1 MKILLPA
8 LSPTMETGNL
18 VKWLVKEGDDVLSG
32 DILAEIETDKATM
45 ELESPDDGKIEKIL
59 VKEGSENISVNTEI
73 ALLTVEGEEIE
84 EKSEVSSAESTEIDE
99 KTEKSTQNSSQVT
112 HDSDDKNLTNS
123 NISMSSLLKQQ
134 TDNSESKKW
143 SEKEISMREALNQ
156 AIEEEMIFDKD
167 VFLLGEEVAEY
178 DGAYKVTQGLLDKF
192 GSKRVLDTP
201 ISEHGFTGLA
211 IGAAMAGL
219 KPICEFMT
227 FNFSMQAI
235 DQIVNSAA
243 KSLYMSG
250 GEINVPIV
258 FRGPNGAAA
267 RVGAQHSQC
276 FISWFSHIPGLLV
289 IAPSNARDAKG
300 LLKSS
305 IRNPNPV
312 VFLEHELLYKE
323 KTSVPE
329 ENDFLI
335 PIGKANLIKEG
346 NDVTIIGFSMSV
358 QRILN
363 ALPSIEKLGI
373 KPDIIDLR
381 SIKPLD
387 EELIYKSV
395 KKTNRVVIVE
405 DGFGSTSFGSHLSYL
420 IQSNCFDFLDAEII
434 KVSGKDVPM
443 PYAENLEK
451 LALPNTDEIVSAVK
465 KVSYKN

>member
-18 VKWLVKEGDDVLSG
+18 VKWLVKEGQLVNSG
-32 DILAEIETDKATM
+32 DVIAEIETDKATM
-45 ELESPDDGKIEKIL
+45 ELESPDDGTINKIIVSEGTEGVKVNSLIAIL
-59 VKEGSENISVNTEI
+59 DVDGEDELDKEETSSENIQEQKPPSNTLE
-73 ALLTVEGEEIE
+73 T
-84 EKSEVSSAESTEIDE
+84 
-99 KTEKSTQNSSQVT
+99 
-112 HDSDDKNLTNS
+112 
-123 NISMSSLLKQQ
+123 NISM
-134 TDNSESKKW
+134 NSVIGQDLSEKSNW
-143 SEKEISMREALNQ
+143 TEKEITMREALNQ
-156 AIEEEMIFDKD
+156 AIEEEMNLDKD

-276 FISWFSHIPGLLV
+276 FISWFSHIPGLIV

-323 KTSVPE
+323 KTNVPE

-335 PIGKANLIKEG
+335 PIGKGNLIKEG
-346 NDVTIIGFSMSV
+346 KDVTIIGFSMSV

-373 KPDIIDLR
+373 SPDIIDLR

-387 EELIYKSV
+387 EELIYNSV

-420 IQSNCFDFLDAEII
+420 IQSNCFDFLDSEII

-451 LALPNTDEIVSAVK
+451 LALPNTEEIVSAVK
-465 KVSYKN
+465 KVSYIN

>member
-18 VKWLVKEGDDVLSG
+18 VKWLVEEGQKVNSG
-32 DILAEIETDKATM
+32 DLIAEIETDKATM
-45 ELESPDDGKIEKIL
+45 ELEAPDDGTINQL
-59 VKEGSENISVNTEI
+59 VVSEGTENIKVNSLI
-73 ALLTVEGEEIE
+73 AILDVEGEDLENDVTPSDEIVTKE
-84 EKSEVSSAESTEIDE
+84 QPKKDVDSSISMNSII
-99 KTEKSTQNSSQVT
+99 NSSEE
-112 HDSDDKNLTNS
+112 NNS
-123 NISMSSLLKQQ
+123 NW
-134 TDNSESKKW
+134 TEV
-143 SEKEISMREALNQ
+143 EITMREALNQ
-156 AIEEEMIFDKD
+156 AIEEEMNRDKD

-178 DGAYKVTQGLLDKF
+178 NGAYKVTQGLLDKF
-192 GSKRVLDTP
+192 GKKRVLDTP

-235 DQIVNSAA
+235 DQIINSAA

-267 RVGAQHSQC
+267 RVAAQHSQC

-289 IAPSNARDAKG
+289 VAPSNARDAKG

-312 VFLEHELLYKE
+312 IFLEHELLYKE
-323 KTSVPE
+323 KMMVPE
-329 ENDFLI
+329 EDEFVI
-335 PIGKANLIKEG
+335 PLGKGKMISEG
-346 NDVTIIGFSMSV
+346 DDITIIGFSMSV
-358 QRILN
+358 HKILN
-363 ALPSIEKLGI
+363 ALPDI
-373 KPDIIDLR
+373 KSLNINADIIDLR

-387 EELIYKSV
+387 EDLIYKSV

-405 DGFGSTSFGSHLSYL
+405 DGWGNTSFGSHLSYL
-420 IQSNCFDFLDAEII
+420 IQSNCFDYLDSEII

-443 PYAENLEK
+443 PYAENLES
-451 LALPNTDEIVSAVK
+451 LALPTKDEIVSAVK
-465 KVSYKN
+465 KVTYKN

>member
-18 VKWLVKEGDDVLSG
+18 VKWLVKEGQTVNSG

-45 ELESPDDGKIEKIL
+45 ELESPDDGIIEKI
-59 VKEGSENISVNTEI
+59 VISEGTENIPVNDLI
-73 ALLTVEGEEIE
+73 AVLKVDDEEVIEEEISS
-84 EKSEVSSAESTEIDE
+84 SEIVSNNQEADKTQKIDSTVSIGSVLNEQ
-99 KTEKSTQNSSQVT
+99 TE
-112 HDSDDKNLTNS
+112 TNS
-123 NISMSSLLKQQ
+123 
-134 TDNSESKKW
+134 KW
-143 SEKEISMREALNQ
+143 TEVEITMREALNQ
-156 AIEEEMIFDKD
+156 AIEEEMNKDED

-178 DGAYKVTQGLLDKF
+178 DGAYKVTQGLLEKF

-211 IGAAMAGL
+211 IGAAMSGL

-227 FNFSMQAI
+227 FNFSLQAI

-243 KSLYMSG
+243 KTLYMSG
-250 GEINVPIV
+250 GEINVPVV

-267 RVGAQHSQC
+267 RVAAQHSQC
-276 FISWFSHIPGLLV
+276 FISWFSHIPGLIV
-289 IAPSNARDAKG
+289 VAPSNARDAKG
-300 LLKSS
+300 LLKTS

-312 VFLEHELLYKE
+312 IFLEHELLYKE
-323 KTSVPE
+323 KSNVPQE
-329 ENDFLI
+329 TDFLI
-335 PIGKANLIKEG
+335 PLGKGNLITEG

-358 QRILN
+358 QRILKS
-363 ALPSIEKLGI
+363 LPEINKLNI

-387 EELIYKSV
+387 EDLIYQSV

-405 DGFGSTSFGSHLSYL
+405 DGFGNTSFGSHLSYL
-420 IQSNCFDFLDAEII
+420 IQSNCFDYLDSEIV

-443 PYAENLEK
+443 PYAENLEA
-451 LALPNTDEIVSAVK
+451 LALPTTDEIISAIK
-465 KVSYKN
+465 KVTYKK

>member
-18 VKWLVKEGDDVLSG
+18 VKWLVEEGQKVNSG
-32 DILAEIETDKATM
+32 DIIAEIETDKATM
-45 ELESPDDGKIEKIL
+45 ELEAPDDGVLKQFIIS
-59 VKEGSENISVNTEI
+59 EGTENIKVNSPI
-73 ALLTVEGEEIE
+73 AILDVEGEDE
-84 EKSEVSSAESTEIDE
+84 ENESESLKENTPKE
-99 KTEKSTQNSSQVT
+99 QVKE
-112 HDSDDKNLTNS
+112 DINQS
-123 NISMSSLLKQQ
+123 ISM
-134 TDNSESKKW
+134 NSIMSDFDESNSKW
-143 SEKEISMREALNQ
+143 TEVEITMREALNQ
-156 AIEEEMIFDKD
+156 AIEEEMTLDKD

-178 DGAYKVTQGLLDKF
+178 NGAYKVTQGLLDKF
-192 GSKRVLDTP
+192 GNKRVLDTP

-235 DQIVNSAA
+235 DQIINSAA

-267 RVGAQHSQC
+267 RVAAQHSQC

-289 IAPSNARDAKG
+289 VAPSNARDAKG

-312 VFLEHELLYKE
+312 IFLEHELLYKE
-323 KTSVPE
+323 KMKVPE
-329 ENDFLI
+329 EDDFII
-335 PIGKANLIKEG
+335 PIGKGKMIAEG
-346 NDVTIIGFSMSV
+346 DDVTIIGFSMSV
-358 QRILN
+358 HRILN
-363 ALPSIEKLGI
+363 ALPEI
-373 KPDIIDLR
+373 KNLNIKADIIDLR

-405 DGFGSTSFGSHLSYL
+405 DGWGNTSFGSHLSYL
-420 IQSNCFDFLDAEII
+420 IQSNCFDYLDSEII

-443 PYAENLEK
+443 PYAENLEA
-451 LALPNTDEIVSAVK
+451 LALPSKDEIISAVK
-465 KVSYKN
+465 KVTYKN

>member
-18 VKWLVKEGDDVLSG
+18 VKWLVEEGQKVNSG
-32 DILAEIETDKATM
+32 DIIAEIETDKATM
-45 ELESPDDGKIEKIL
+45 ELEAPDDGVLKQFIIS
-59 VKEGSENISVNTEI
+59 EGTENIKVNSPI
-73 ALLTVEGEEIE
+73 AILDVEGEDE
-84 EKSEVSSAESTEIDE
+84 ENESESLNENTPKE
-99 KTEKSTQNSSQVT
+99 QVKE
-112 HDSDDKNLTNS
+112 DINQS
-123 NISMSSLLKQQ
+123 ISM
-134 TDNSESKKW
+134 NSIMSDFDESNSKW
-143 SEKEISMREALNQ
+143 TEVEITMREALNQ
-156 AIEEEMIFDKD
+156 AIEEEMTLDKD

-178 DGAYKVTQGLLDKF
+178 NGAYKVTQGLLDKF
-192 GSKRVLDTP
+192 GNKRVLDTP

-235 DQIVNSAA
+235 DQIINSAA

-267 RVGAQHSQC
+267 RVAAQHSQC

-289 IAPSNARDAKG
+289 VAPSNARDAKG

-312 VFLEHELLYKE
+312 IFLEHELLYKE
-323 KTSVPE
+323 KMKVPE
-329 ENDFLI
+329 EDDFII
-335 PIGKANLIKEG
+335 PIGKGKMIAEG
-346 NDVTIIGFSMSV
+346 DDVTIIGFSMSV
-358 QRILN
+358 HRILN
-363 ALPSIEKLGI
+363 ALPEI
-373 KPDIIDLR
+373 KNLNIKADIIDLR

-405 DGFGSTSFGSHLSYL
+405 DGWGNTSFGSHLSYL
-420 IQSNCFDFLDAEII
+420 IQSNCFDYLDSEII

-443 PYAENLEK
+443 PYAENLEA
-451 LALPNTDEIVSAVK
+451 LALPTKDEIISAVK
-465 KVSYKN
+465 KVTYKN

>member
-18 VKWLVKEGDDVLSG
+18 VKWLVKEGQTVNSG

-45 ELESPDDGKIEKIL
+45 ELESPDDGIIEKI
-59 VKEGSENISVNTEI
+59 VISEGTENIPVNDLI
-73 ALLTVEGEEIE
+73 AVLKVDDEEVIEEEI
-84 EKSEVSSAESTEIDE
+84 SSTEIVSKKE
-99 KTEKSTQNSSQVT
+99 EAGKTLKIDSTVSMGSVLNEQT
-112 HDSDDKNLTNS
+112 ETNS
-123 NISMSSLLKQQ
+123 NW
-134 TDNSESKKW
+134 TEV
-143 SEKEISMREALNQ
+143 EITMREALNQ
-156 AIEEEMIFDKD
+156 AIEEEMNKDED

-178 DGAYKVTQGLLDKF
+178 DGAYKVTQGLLEKF

-211 IGAAMAGL
+211 IGAAMSGL

-227 FNFSMQAI
+227 FNFSLQAI

-243 KSLYMSG
+243 KTLYMSG
-250 GEINVPIV
+250 GEINVPVV

-267 RVGAQHSQC
+267 RVAAQHSQC
-276 FISWFSHIPGLLV
+276 FISWFSHIPGLIV
-289 IAPSNARDAKG
+289 VAPSNARDAKG
-300 LLKSS
+300 LLKTS

-312 VFLEHELLYKE
+312 IFLEHELLYKE
-323 KTSVPE
+323 KSNVPQE
-329 ENDFLI
+329 TDFLI
-335 PIGKANLIKEG
+335 PLGKGNLITEG

-358 QRILN
+358 QRILKS
-363 ALPSIEKLGI
+363 LPEINKLNI

-387 EELIYKSV
+387 EDLIYQSV

-405 DGFGSTSFGSHLSYL
+405 DGFGNTSFGSHLSYL
-420 IQSNCFDFLDAEII
+420 IQSNCFDYLDSEIV

-443 PYAENLEK
+443 PYAENLEA
-451 LALPNTDEIVSAVK
+451 LALPTTDEIISAIK
-465 KVSYKN
+465 KVTYKK

>member
-18 VKWLVKEGDDVLSG
+18 VKWLVEEGQKVNSG
-32 DILAEIETDKATM
+32 DLIAEIETDKATM
-45 ELESPDDGKIEKIL
+45 ELEAPDDGTINQL
-59 VKEGSENISVNTEI
+59 VVSEGTENIKVNSLI
-73 ALLTVEGEEIE
+73 AILDVEGEDLENDVNPSDEIVTKE
-84 EKSEVSSAESTEIDE
+84 QPKKDVDSSISMNSII
-99 KTEKSTQNSSQVT
+99 NSSEE
-112 HDSDDKNLTNS
+112 NNS
-123 NISMSSLLKQQ
+123 NW
-134 TDNSESKKW
+134 TEV
-143 SEKEISMREALNQ
+143 EITMREALNQ
-156 AIEEEMIFDKD
+156 AIEEEMNRDKD

-178 DGAYKVTQGLLDKF
+178 NGAYKVTQGLLDKF
-192 GSKRVLDTP
+192 GKKRVLDTP

-235 DQIVNSAA
+235 DQIINSAA

-267 RVGAQHSQC
+267 RVAAQHSQC

-289 IAPSNARDAKG
+289 VAPSNARDAKG

-312 VFLEHELLYKE
+312 IFLEHELLYKE
-323 KTSVPE
+323 KMMVPE
-329 ENDFLI
+329 EDEFVI
-335 PIGKANLIKEG
+335 PLGKGKMISEG
-346 NDVTIIGFSMSV
+346 DDVTIIGFSMSV
-358 QRILN
+358 HKILN
-363 ALPSIEKLGI
+363 ALPDI
-373 KPDIIDLR
+373 KSLNINADIIDLR

-387 EELIYKSV
+387 EDLIYKSV

-405 DGFGSTSFGSHLSYL
+405 DGWGNTSFGSHLSYL
-420 IQSNCFDFLDAEII
+420 IQSNCFDYLDSEII

-443 PYAENLEK
+443 PYAENLES
-451 LALPNTDEIVSAVK
+451 LALPTKDEIVSAVK
-465 KVSYKN
+465 KVTYKN

>member
-18 VKWLVKEGDDVLSG
+18 VKWLVEEGQKVNSG
-32 DILAEIETDKATM
+32 DIIAEIETDKATM
-45 ELESPDDGKIEKIL
+45 ELEAPDDGVLKQFIIS
-59 VKEGSENISVNTEI
+59 EGTENIKVNSPI
-73 ALLTVEGEEIE
+73 AILDVEGEDE
-84 EKSEVSSAESTEIDE
+84 ENE
-99 KTEKSTQNSSQVT
+99 
-112 HDSDDKNLTNS
+112 
-123 NISMSSLLKQQ
+123 
-134 TDNSESKKW
+134 SESLNENTPKEQVKEDINQSINMNSIMSDFDESNSKW
-143 SEKEISMREALNQ
+143 TEVEITMREALNQ
-156 AIEEEMIFDKD
+156 AIEEEMTLDKD

-178 DGAYKVTQGLLDKF
+178 NGAYKVTQGLLDKF
-192 GSKRVLDTP
+192 GNKRVLDTP

-235 DQIVNSAA
+235 DQIINSAA

-267 RVGAQHSQC
+267 RVAAQHSQC

-289 IAPSNARDAKG
+289 VAPSNARDAKG

-312 VFLEHELLYKE
+312 IFLEHELLYKE
-323 KTSVPE
+323 KMKVPE
-329 ENDFLI
+329 EDDFII
-335 PIGKANLIKEG
+335 PIGKGKMIAEG
-346 NDVTIIGFSMSV
+346 DDVTIIGFSMSV
-358 QRILN
+358 HRILN
-363 ALPSIEKLGI
+363 ALPEI
-373 KPDIIDLR
+373 KNLNIKADIIDLR

-387 EELIYKSV
+387 EDLIYKSV

-405 DGFGSTSFGSHLSYL
+405 DGWGNTSFGSHLSYL
-420 IQSNCFDFLDAEII
+420 IQSNCFDYLDSEII

-443 PYAENLEK
+443 PYAENLEA
-451 LALPNTDEIVSAVK
+451 LALPSRDEIISAVK
-465 KVSYKN
+465 KVTYKN

>member
-18 VKWLVKEGDDVLSG
+18 VKWLVEEGQKVNSG
-32 DILAEIETDKATM
+32 DIIAEIETDKATM
-45 ELESPDDGKIEKIL
+45 ELEAPDDGIL
-59 VKEGSENISVNTEI
+59 KQLVVSEGTENIKVNSLI
-73 ALLTVEGEEIE
+73 AILDVEGEDE
-84 EKSEVSSAESTEIDE
+84 ESEDKSFDEVAPKEELKKDIDTSISMLSITNESEE
-99 KTEKSTQNSSQVT
+99 SNSSWTEV
-112 HDSDDKNLTNS
+112 
-123 NISMSSLLKQQ
+123 
-134 TDNSESKKW
+134 
-143 SEKEISMREALNQ
+143 EITMREALNQ
-156 AIEEEMIFDKD
+156 AIEEEMTRDKD

-178 DGAYKVTQGLLDKF
+178 NGAYKVTQGLLDKF
-192 GSKRVLDTP
+192 GNKRVLDTP

-235 DQIVNSAA
+235 DQIINSAA

-267 RVGAQHSQC
+267 RVAAQHSQC

-289 IAPSNARDAKG
+289 VAPSNARDAKG

-312 VFLEHELLYKE
+312 IFLEHELLYKE
-323 KTSVPE
+323 KMLVPE
-329 ENDFLI
+329 EDEFII
-335 PIGKANLIKEG
+335 PLGKGKMISEG
-346 NDVTIIGFSMSV
+346 DDVTIIGFSMSV
-358 QRILN
+358 HKILN
-363 ALPSIEKLGI
+363 ALPEI
-373 KPDIIDLR
+373 KNLNIKADIIDLR

-405 DGFGSTSFGSHLSYL
+405 DGWSNTSFGSHLSYL
-420 IQSNCFDFLDAEII
+420 IQSNCFDYLDSEII

-443 PYAENLEK
+443 PYAENLESM
-451 LALPNTDEIVSAVK
+451 ALPTTDEIVSAVK
-465 KVSYKN
+465 KVTYKN

>member
-18 VKWLVKEGDDVLSG
+18 VKWLVEEGQKVNSG
-32 DILAEIETDKATM
+32 DLIAEIETDKATM
-45 ELESPDDGKIEKIL
+45 ELEAPDDGTINQL
-59 VKEGSENISVNTEI
+59 VVSEGTENIKVNSLI
-73 ALLTVEGEEIE
+73 AILDVEGEDLENDVTPSDE
-84 EKSEVSSAESTEIDE
+84 TVTKEQPKKDVDSSISMNSII
-99 KTEKSTQNSSQVT
+99 NSSEE
-112 HDSDDKNLTNS
+112 NNS
-123 NISMSSLLKQQ
+123 NW
-134 TDNSESKKW
+134 TEV
-143 SEKEISMREALNQ
+143 EITMREALNQ
-156 AIEEEMIFDKD
+156 AIEEEMNRDND

-178 DGAYKVTQGLLDKF
+178 NGAYKVTQGLLDKF
-192 GSKRVLDTP
+192 GKKRVLDTP

-235 DQIVNSAA
+235 DQIINSAA

-267 RVGAQHSQC
+267 RVAAQHSQC

-289 IAPSNARDAKG
+289 VAPSNARDAKG

-312 VFLEHELLYKE
+312 IFLEHELLYKE
-323 KTSVPE
+323 KMMVPE
-329 ENDFLI
+329 EDEFVI
-335 PIGKANLIKEG
+335 PLGKGKMISEG
-346 NDVTIIGFSMSV
+346 DDVTIIGFSMSV
-358 QRILN
+358 HKILN
-363 ALPSIEKLGI
+363 ALPDI
-373 KPDIIDLR
+373 KNLNINADIIDLR

-387 EELIYKSV
+387 EDLIYKSV

-405 DGFGSTSFGSHLSYL
+405 DGWGNTSFGSHLSYL
-420 IQSNCFDFLDAEII
+420 IQSNCFDYLDSEII

-443 PYAENLEK
+443 PYAENLES
-451 LALPNTDEIVSAVK
+451 LALPTKDEIVSAVK
-465 KVSYKN
+465 KVTYKN

>member
-18 VKWLVKEGDDVLSG
+18 VKWLVEEGQKVNSG
-32 DILAEIETDKATM
+32 DIIAEIETDKATM
-45 ELESPDDGKIEKIL
+45 ELEAPDDGVLKQFIIS
-59 VKEGSENISVNTEI
+59 EGTENIKVNSPI
-73 ALLTVEGEEIE
+73 AILDVEGEDE
-84 EKSEVSSAESTEIDE
+84 ENESESLNENTPKE
-99 KTEKSTQNSSQVT
+99 QVKE
-112 HDSDDKNLTNS
+112 DINQS
-123 NISMSSLLKQQ
+123 ISM
-134 TDNSESKKW
+134 NSIMSDFDESNSKW
-143 SEKEISMREALNQ
+143 TEVEITMREALNQ
-156 AIEEEMIFDKD
+156 AIEEEMTLDKD

-178 DGAYKVTQGLLDKF
+178 NGAYKVTQGLLDKF
-192 GSKRVLDTP
+192 GNKRVLDTP

-227 FNFSMQAI
+227 FNFSLQAI
-235 DQIVNSAA
+235 DQIINSAA

-267 RVGAQHSQC
+267 RVAAQHSQC

-289 IAPSNARDAKG
+289 VAPSNARDAKG

-312 VFLEHELLYKE
+312 IFLEHELLYKE
-323 KTSVPE
+323 KMKVPE
-329 ENDFLI
+329 EDDFII
-335 PIGKANLIKEG
+335 PIGKGKMIAEG
-346 NDVTIIGFSMSV
+346 DDVTIIGFSMSV
-358 QRILN
+358 HRILN
-363 ALPSIEKLGI
+363 ALPEI
-373 KPDIIDLR
+373 KNLNIKADIIDLR

-405 DGFGSTSFGSHLSYL
+405 DGWGNTSFGSHLSYL
-420 IQSNCFDFLDAEII
+420 IQSNCFDYLDSEII

-443 PYAENLEK
+443 PYAENLEA
-451 LALPNTDEIVSAVK
+451 LALPTRDEIISAVK
-465 KVSYKN
+465 KVTYKN

>member
-59 VKEGSENISVNTEI
+59 VKEGSENITVNSEI
-73 ALLTVEGEEIE
+73 ALLKVEGEEIE
-84 EKSEVSSAESTEIDE
+84 EKIDNPIESLPPKIL
-99 KTEKSTQNSSQVT
+99 NGNVT
-112 HDSDDKNLTNS
+112 DIKET
-123 NISMSSLLKQQ
+123 NISMSSLLKKQSDILE
-134 TDNSESKKW
+134 TENWTER
-143 SEKEISMREALNQ
+143 EITMREALNQ
-156 AIEEEMIFDKD
+156 AIEEEMILDKD

-211 IGAAMAGL
+211 IGAAMSGL

-289 IAPSNARDAKG
+289 VAPSNARDAKG

-323 KTSVPE
+323 KSNVPE
-329 ENDFLI
+329 ENNFLI

-346 NDVTIIGFSMSV
+346 SDVTIIGFSMSV

-373 KPDIIDLR
+373 RPDIIDLR

-405 DGFGSTSFGSHLSYL
+405 DGWGNTSFGSHLSYL
-420 IQSNCFDFLDAEII
+420 IQSNCFDYLDSEII

-451 LALPNTDEIVSAVK
+451 LALPNTDEITSAVK
-465 KVSYKN
+465 KVSYIS

>member
-18 VKWLVKEGDDVLSG
+18 VKWLIEEGQKVNSG
-32 DILAEIETDKATM
+32 DLIAEIETDKATM
-45 ELESPDDGKIEKIL
+45 ELEAPDDGTINQI
-59 VKEGSENISVNTEI
+59 VVSEGTENIKVNSLI
-73 ALLTVEGEEIE
+73 AILDVEGEDLENDDTSSDEIVTKE
-84 EKSEVSSAESTEIDE
+84 QLKKDVDSSITMNSII
-99 KTEKSTQNSSQVT
+99 NSSEE
-112 HDSDDKNLTNS
+112 SNS
-123 NISMSSLLKQQ
+123 NW
-134 TDNSESKKW
+134 TEV
-143 SEKEISMREALNQ
+143 EITMREALNQ
-156 AIEEEMIFDKD
+156 AIVEEMNRDKD

-178 DGAYKVTQGLLDKF
+178 NGAYKVTQGLLDKF
-192 GSKRVLDTP
+192 GKKRVLDTP

-235 DQIVNSAA
+235 DQIINSAA

-267 RVGAQHSQC
+267 RVAAQHSQC

-289 IAPSNARDAKG
+289 VAPSNARDAKG

-312 VFLEHELLYKE
+312 IFLEHELLYKE
-323 KTSVPE
+323 KMMVPE
-329 ENDFLI
+329 EDEFVI
-335 PIGKANLIKEG
+335 PLGKGKMISEG
-346 NDVTIIGFSMSV
+346 DDVTIIGFSMSV
-358 QRILN
+358 HKILN
-363 ALPSIEKLGI
+363 ALPDI
-373 KPDIIDLR
+373 KSLNINADIIDLR

-387 EELIYKSV
+387 EDLIYKSV

-405 DGFGSTSFGSHLSYL
+405 DGWGNTSFGSHLSYL
-420 IQSNCFDFLDAEII
+420 IQSNCFDYLDSEII

-443 PYAENLEK
+443 PYAENLES
-451 LALPNTDEIVSAVK
+451 LALPTKDEIVSAVK
-465 KVSYKN
+465 KVTYKN

>member
-18 VKWLVKEGDDVLSG
+18 VKWLVEEGQKVNSG
-32 DILAEIETDKATM
+32 DIIAEIETDKATM
-45 ELESPDDGKIEKIL
+45 ELEAPDDGVLKQFIIS
-59 VKEGSENISVNTEI
+59 EGTENIKVNSPI
-73 ALLTVEGEEIE
+73 AILDVEGEDE
-84 EKSEVSSAESTEIDE
+84 ENESESLNENTPKEQAKEDINQS
-99 KTEKSTQNSSQVT
+99 
-112 HDSDDKNLTNS
+112 
-123 NISMSSLLKQQ
+123 ISM
-134 TDNSESKKW
+134 NSIMNDFDESNSKW
-143 SEKEISMREALNQ
+143 TEVEITMREALNQ
-156 AIEEEMIFDKD
+156 AIEEEMTLDKD

-178 DGAYKVTQGLLDKF
+178 NGAYKVTQGLLDKF
-192 GSKRVLDTP
+192 GNKRVLDTP

-235 DQIVNSAA
+235 DQIINSAA

-267 RVGAQHSQC
+267 RVAAQHSQC

-289 IAPSNARDAKG
+289 VAPSNARDAKG

-312 VFLEHELLYKE
+312 IFLEHELLYKE
-323 KTSVPE
+323 KMKVPE
-329 ENDFLI
+329 EDDFI
-335 PIGKANLIKEG
+335 VPIGKGKMIAEG
-346 NDVTIIGFSMSV
+346 DDVTIIGFSMSV
-358 QRILN
+358 HRILN
-363 ALPSIEKLGI
+363 ALPEI
-373 KPDIIDLR
+373 KNLNIKADIIDLR

-405 DGFGSTSFGSHLSYL
+405 DGWGNTSFGSHLSYL
-420 IQSNCFDFLDAEII
+420 IQSNCFDYLDSEII

-443 PYAENLEK
+443 PYAENLEA
-451 LALPNTDEIVSAVK
+451 LALPTKDEIISAVK
-465 KVSYKN
+465 KVTYKN

>member
-1 MKILLPA
+1 MCIRD
-8 LSPTMETGNL
+8 S
-18 VKWLVKEGDDVLSG
+18 
-32 DILAEIETDKATM
+32 
-45 ELESPDDGKIEKIL
+45 
-59 VKEGSENISVNTEI
+59 NTEI
-73 ALLTVEGEEIE
+73 ALLSVEGEEIE
-84 EKSEVSSAESTEIDE
+84 EKIEKPIESSPPVIPNGADTKIKD
-99 KTEKSTQNSSQVT
+99 N
-112 HDSDDKNLTNS
+112 
-123 NISMSSLLKQQ
+123 NISMGSLLKEQSDSLE
-134 TDNSESKKW
+134 TKNW
-143 SEKEISMREALNQ
+143 SEKEITMREALNQ
-156 AIEEEMIFDKD
+156 AIEEEMTLDKD

-178 DGAYKVTQGLLDKF
+178 DGAYKITQGLLDKF

-211 IGAAMAGL
+211 IGAAMSGL

-243 KSLYMSG
+243 KSFYMSG

-289 IAPSNARDAKG
+289 VAPSNARDAKG

-323 KTSVPE
+323 KTNVPV

-346 NDVTIIGFSMSV
+346 SDVTIIGFSMSV

-387 EELIYKSV
+387 EDLIYKSV

-405 DGFGSTSFGSHLSYL
+405 DGWGNTSFGSHLSYL
-420 IQSNCFDFLDAEII
+420 IQSNCFDYLDSEII

-451 LALPNTDEIVSAVK
+451 LALPNTDEIISAVK
-465 KVSYKN
+465 KVSYTN

>member
-18 VKWLVKEGDDVLSG
+18 VKWLVEEGQKVNSG
-32 DILAEIETDKATM
+32 DLIAEIETDKATM
-45 ELESPDDGKIEKIL
+45 ELEAPDDGTINQL
-59 VKEGSENISVNTEI
+59 VVSEGTENIKVNSLI
-73 ALLTVEGEEIE
+73 AILDVEGEDLENDVTPSDEIVTKE
-84 EKSEVSSAESTEIDE
+84 QPKKDVDSSISMNSII
-99 KTEKSTQNSSQVT
+99 NSSEE
-112 HDSDDKNLTNS
+112 NNS
-123 NISMSSLLKQQ
+123 NW
-134 TDNSESKKW
+134 TEV
-143 SEKEISMREALNQ
+143 EITMREALNQ
-156 AIEEEMIFDKD
+156 AIEEEMNRDKD

-178 DGAYKVTQGLLDKF
+178 NGAYKVTQGLLDKF
-192 GSKRVLDTP
+192 GKKRVLDTP

-235 DQIVNSAA
+235 DQIINSAA

-267 RVGAQHSQC
+267 RVAAQHSQC

-289 IAPSNARDAKG
+289 VAPSNARDAKG

-312 VFLEHELLYKE
+312 IFLEHELLYKE
-323 KTSVPE
+323 KMMVPE
-329 ENDFLI
+329 EDEFVI
-335 PIGKANLIKEG
+335 PLGKGKMISEG
-346 NDVTIIGFSMSV
+346 DDVTIIGFSMSV
-358 QRILN
+358 HKILN
-363 ALPSIEKLGI
+363 ALPDI
-373 KPDIIDLR
+373 KSLNINADIIDLR

-387 EELIYKSV
+387 EDLIYKSV

-405 DGFGSTSFGSHLSYL
+405 DGWGNTSFGSHLSYL
-420 IQSNCFDFLDAEII
+420 IQSNCFDYLDSEII

-443 PYAENLEK
+443 PYAENLES
-451 LALPNTDEIVSAVK
+451 LALPTKDEIVSAVK
-465 KVSYKN
+465 KVTYKN

>member
-73 ALLTVEGEEIE
+73 ALLSVEGEEIE
-84 EKSEVSSAESTEIDE
+84 EKIEKRIESSPPEIPNGID
-99 KTEKSTQNSSQVT
+99 
-112 HDSDDKNLTNS
+112 TN
-123 NISMSSLLKQQ
+123 NKETIISMGSLLKEQSDSLE
-134 TDNSESKKW
+134 TKNW
-143 SEKEISMREALNQ
+143 FEKEITMREALNQ
-156 AIEEEMIFDKD
+156 AIEEEMILEKD

-211 IGAAMAGL
+211 IGAAMSGL

-323 KTSVPE
+323 KSNVPE

-346 NDVTIIGFSMSV
+346 SDVTIIGFSMSV

-387 EELIYKSV
+387 EDLIFKSV

-405 DGFGSTSFGSHLSYL
+405 DGWGNTSFGSHLSYL
-420 IQSNCFDFLDAEII
+420 IQSNCFDYLDSEII
-434 KVSGKDVPM
+434 KISGKDVPM

-451 LALPNTDEIVSAVK
+451 LALPNTDEIISAVK
-465 KVSYKN
+465 KVSYTN

>member
-18 VKWLVKEGDDVLSG
+18 VKWLVEEGQKVNSG
-32 DILAEIETDKATM
+32 DIIAEIETDKATM
-45 ELESPDDGKIEKIL
+45 ELEAPDDGVLKQFIIS
-59 VKEGSENISVNTEI
+59 EGTENIKVNSPI
-73 ALLTVEGEEIE
+73 AILDVEGEDE
-84 EKSEVSSAESTEIDE
+84 ENESESLNENTPKE
-99 KTEKSTQNSSQVT
+99 QVKE
-112 HDSDDKNLTNS
+112 DINQS
-123 NISMSSLLKQQ
+123 ISM
-134 TDNSESKKW
+134 NSIMSDFDESNSKW
-143 SEKEISMREALNQ
+143 TEVEITMREALNQ
-156 AIEEEMIFDKD
+156 AIEEEMTLDKD

-178 DGAYKVTQGLLDKF
+178 NGAYKVTQGLLDKF
-192 GSKRVLDTP
+192 GNKRVLDTP

-227 FNFSMQAI
+227 FNFSLQAI
-235 DQIVNSAA
+235 DQIINSAA

-267 RVGAQHSQC
+267 RVAAQHSQC

-289 IAPSNARDAKG
+289 VAPSNARDAKG

-312 VFLEHELLYKE
+312 IFLEHELLYKE
-323 KTSVPE
+323 KMKVPE
-329 ENDFLI
+329 EDDFII
-335 PIGKANLIKEG
+335 PIGKGKMIAEG
-346 NDVTIIGFSMSV
+346 DDVTIIGFSMSV
-358 QRILN
+358 HRILN
-363 ALPSIEKLGI
+363 ALPEI
-373 KPDIIDLR
+373 KNLNIKADIIDLR

-405 DGFGSTSFGSHLSYL
+405 DGWGNTSFGSHLSYL
-420 IQSNCFDFLDAEII
+420 IQSNCFDYLDSEII

-443 PYAENLEK
+443 PYAENLEA
-451 LALPNTDEIVSAVK
+451 LALPSKDEIISAVK
-465 KVSYKN
+465 KVTYIN

>member
-73 ALLTVEGEEIE
+73 ALLSVEGEEIE
-84 EKSEVSSAESTEIDE
+84 EKIE
-99 KTEKSTQNSSQVT
+99 KPIESSQPVIPNGADT
-112 HDSDDKNLTNS
+112 KIKEN
-123 NISMSSLLKQQ
+123 NISMGSLLKEQSDSLE
-134 TDNSESKKW
+134 TKNW
-143 SEKEISMREALNQ
+143 SEKEITMREALNQ
-156 AIEEEMIFDKD
+156 AIEEEMILDKD

-211 IGAAMAGL
+211 IGAAMSGL

-289 IAPSNARDAKG
+289 VAPSNARDAKG

-305 IRNPNPV
+305 IRNHNPV

-323 KTSVPE
+323 KSNVPE

-346 NDVTIIGFSMSV
+346 SDVTIIGFSMSV

-387 EELIYKSV
+387 EDLVYKSV

-405 DGFGSTSFGSHLSYL
+405 DGWGNTSFGSHLSYL
-420 IQSNCFDFLDAEII
+420 IQSNCFDYLDSEII

-451 LALPNTDEIVSAVK
+451 LALPNSDEIISAVK
-465 KVSYKN
+465 KVSYTN

>member
-18 VKWLVKEGDDVLSG
+18 VKWLVEEGQKVNSG
-32 DILAEIETDKATM
+32 DLIAEIETDKATM
-45 ELESPDDGKIEKIL
+45 ELEAPDDGTINQL
-59 VKEGSENISVNTEI
+59 VVSEGTENIKVNSLI
-73 ALLTVEGEEIE
+73 AILDVEGEDLENDVTPSDEIVTKE
-84 EKSEVSSAESTEIDE
+84 QPKKDVDSSISMNSII
-99 KTEKSTQNSSQVT
+99 NSSEE
-112 HDSDDKNLTNS
+112 NNS
-123 NISMSSLLKQQ
+123 NW
-134 TDNSESKKW
+134 TEV
-143 SEKEISMREALNQ
+143 EITMREALNQ
-156 AIEEEMIFDKD
+156 AIEEEMNRDKD

-178 DGAYKVTQGLLDKF
+178 NGAYKVTQGLLDKF
-192 GSKRVLDTP
+192 GKKRVLDTP

-235 DQIVNSAA
+235 DQIINSAA

-267 RVGAQHSQC
+267 RVAAQHSQC

-289 IAPSNARDAKG
+289 VAPSNARDAKG

-312 VFLEHELLYKE
+312 IFLEHELLYKE
-323 KTSVPE
+323 KMMVPE
-329 ENDFLI
+329 EDEFVI
-335 PIGKANLIKEG
+335 PLGKGKMISEG
-346 NDVTIIGFSMSV
+346 DDVTIIGFSMSV
-358 QRILN
+358 HKILN
-363 ALPSIEKLGI
+363 ALPDI
-373 KPDIIDLR
+373 KNLNINADIIDLR

-387 EELIYKSV
+387 EDLIYKSV

-405 DGFGSTSFGSHLSYL
+405 DGWGNTSFGSHLSYL
-420 IQSNCFDFLDAEII
+420 IQSNCFDYLDSEII

-443 PYAENLEK
+443 PYAENLS
-451 LALPNTDEIVSAVK
+451 LIHI
-465 KVSYKN
+465 

>member
-18 VKWLVKEGDDVLSG
+18 VKWLVEEGQKVNSG
-32 DILAEIETDKATM
+32 DLIAEIETDKATM
-45 ELESPDDGKIEKIL
+45 ELEAPDDGTINQL
-59 VKEGSENISVNTEI
+59 VVSEGTENIKVNSLI
-73 ALLTVEGEEIE
+73 AILDVEGEDLENDVNPSDEIVTKE
-84 EKSEVSSAESTEIDE
+84 QPKKDVDSSISMNSII
-99 KTEKSTQNSSQVT
+99 NSSEE
-112 HDSDDKNLTNS
+112 NNS
-123 NISMSSLLKQQ
+123 NW
-134 TDNSESKKW
+134 TEV
-143 SEKEISMREALNQ
+143 EITMREALNQ
-156 AIEEEMIFDKD
+156 AIVEEMNRDKD

-178 DGAYKVTQGLLDKF
+178 NGAYKVTQGLLDKF
-192 GSKRVLDTP
+192 GKKRVLDTP

-235 DQIVNSAA
+235 DQIINSAA

-267 RVGAQHSQC
+267 RVAAQHSQC

-289 IAPSNARDAKG
+289 VAPSNARDAKG

-312 VFLEHELLYKE
+312 IFLEHELLYKE
-323 KTSVPE
+323 KMMVPE
-329 ENDFLI
+329 EDEFVI
-335 PIGKANLIKEG
+335 PLGKGKMISEG
-346 NDVTIIGFSMSV
+346 DDVTIIGFSMSV
-358 QRILN
+358 HKILN
-363 ALPSIEKLGI
+363 ALPDI
-373 KPDIIDLR
+373 KSLNINADIIDLR

-387 EELIYKSV
+387 EDLIYKSV

-405 DGFGSTSFGSHLSYL
+405 DGWGNTSFGSHLSYL
-420 IQSNCFDFLDAEII
+420 IQSNCFDYLDSEII

-443 PYAENLEK
+443 PYAENLES
-451 LALPNTDEIVSAVK
+451 LALPTKDEIVSAVK
-465 KVSYKN
+465 KVTYKN

>member
-18 VKWLVKEGDDVLSG
+18 VKWLVEEGQKVNSG
-32 DILAEIETDKATM
+32 DLIAEIETDKATM
-45 ELESPDDGKIEKIL
+45 ELEAPDDGTINQL
-59 VKEGSENISVNTEI
+59 VVSEGTENIKVNSLI
-73 ALLTVEGEEIE
+73 AILDVEGEDLENDVTPSDEIFTKE
-84 EKSEVSSAESTEIDE
+84 QPKKDVDSSISMNSII
-99 KTEKSTQNSSQVT
+99 NSSEE
-112 HDSDDKNLTNS
+112 NNS
-123 NISMSSLLKQQ
+123 NW
-134 TDNSESKKW
+134 TEV
-143 SEKEISMREALNQ
+143 EITMREALNQ
-156 AIEEEMIFDKD
+156 AIEEEMNRDKD

-178 DGAYKVTQGLLDKF
+178 NGAYKVTQGLLDKF
-192 GSKRVLDTP
+192 GKKRVLDTP

-235 DQIVNSAA
+235 DQIINSAA

-267 RVGAQHSQC
+267 RVAAQHSQC

-289 IAPSNARDAKG
+289 VAPSNARDAKG

-312 VFLEHELLYKE
+312 IFLEHELLYKE
-323 KTSVPE
+323 KMMVPE
-329 ENDFLI
+329 EDEFVI
-335 PIGKANLIKEG
+335 PLGKGKMISEG
-346 NDVTIIGFSMSV
+346 DDVTIIGFSMSV
-358 QRILN
+358 HKILN
-363 ALPSIEKLGI
+363 ALPDI
-373 KPDIIDLR
+373 KSLNINADIIDLR

-387 EELIYKSV
+387 EDLIYKSV

-405 DGFGSTSFGSHLSYL
+405 DGWGNTSFGSHLSYL
-420 IQSNCFDFLDAEII
+420 IQSNCFDYLDSEII

-443 PYAENLEK
+443 PYAENLES
-451 LALPNTDEIVSAVK
+451 LALPTKDEIVSAVK
-465 KVSYKN
+465 KVTYKN